1 MAQTSKQIQEQKLE
15 QRQTLSQQQLLLVR
29 LLELPAEALEERI
42 RAEVL
47 ENPALEETDDRESR
61 EVERYENSPL
71 DEEDET
77 ENDADNSY
85 NEELA
90 YAAGTDSDNPALGDY
105 RTEDDI
111 PDYQLR
117 EDNAGRSCRAEE
129 IPFSDTVSFYEILK
143 EQLGECELTIQEEEI
158 GEYLIGSLD
167 DDGLL
172 RKTLETIADEL
183 LIYHGI
189 ETNGE
194 ELLRILKMIQGFD
207 PAGIGARNLQEC
219 LLLQLKRKPNSD
231 INSRAEQ
238 ILERCYEDFTYK
250 RWDRIMQRLDLK
262 EEEFKEALEELIH
275 LNPRPGSA
283 LGETMDKN
291 TQPIIPD
298 FIVEIDDNERITFEL
313 NNHHLPE
320 LTINAGFNRMM
331 QEYAQNK
338 QPNKEQK
345 EAMFFL
351 KQKVDSARNFIQAIE
366 QRQHTLTITMQAI
379 IRIQQAFFLEGD
391 EQLLVPM
398 KLKDVAE
405 EAGVD
410 ISTVSRVSNS
420 KYVQTEFG
428 IFPLKFFFGDS
439 YRKPVMLQNRHSDT
453 PKANE
458 EENNEAEDI
467 NEEKSIRLVRAT
479 IQECIDNEDKQSPLT
494 DEELRNILKEK
505 GFNLARRTIAK
516 YRQQLGIPVA
526 RMRR

>member
-1 MAQTSKQIQEQKLE
+1 MAQTSNQIQEQKLE

-42 RAEVL
+42 RSEVL
-47 ENPALEETDDRESR
+47 ENPALEEKDDRESG
-61 EVERYENSPL
+61 EAERYENSPL
-71 DEEDET
+71 DEDE
-77 ENDADNSY
+77 ENGSESDNSY

-117 EDNAGRSCRAEE
+117 EDNSGKSCRAEE

-143 EQLGECELTIQEEEI
+143 EQLGECTLTAQEHEI
-158 GEYLIGSLD
+158 GEYIIGSLD

-172 RKTLETIADEL
+172 RKSLETIADEL
-183 LIYHGI
+183 LIYHGV
-189 ETNGE
+189 ETSGDD
-194 ELLRILKMIQGFD
+194 LLRILKVIQGFE
-207 PAGIGARNLQEC
+207 PVGIGARNLQEC
-219 LLLQLKRKPNSD
+219 LLLQLKRKPDSIV
-231 INSRAEQ
+231 INRAES

-275 LNPRPGSA
+275 LNPRPGSS

-291 TQPIIPD
+291 TQPIVPD
-298 FIVEIDDNERITFEL
+298 FIVEIDDEDRITFEL
-313 NNHHLPE
+313 NNRYLPE
-320 LTINAGFNRMM
+320 LTINPGFDRMM
-331 QEYAQNK
+331 QEYARSK

-345 EAMFFL
+345 EAMVFL
-351 KQKVDSARNFIQAIE
+351 KQKVDSAQNFIQAIE
-366 QRQHTLTITMQAI
+366 QRQHTLTVTMQAI
-379 IRIQQAFFLEGD
+379 IRIQKAFFLEGD
-391 EQLLVPM
+391 EQSLVPM
-398 KLKDVAE
+398 RLKDVAE

-439 YRKPVMLQNRHSDT
+439 YRKPVMLQNRQSGN
-453 PKANE
+453 K
-458 EENNEAEDI
+458 EADKEKS
-467 NEEKSIRLVRAT
+467 NMAERGHEEKSIRLIRAT

-494 DEELRNILKEK
+494 DEELMNILKEK